1 MRPLPQRH
9 RRRHIRETSN
19 QNLRAENGIL
29 RCPRQESGSGHIVKN
44 MPKHSGITLAMAL
57 STLLAIPAPAA
68 DKPAF
73 PLPGRDLVGT
83 WKVESIEIPHLPAD
97 RSVTSLSGWGEAL
110 EITSG
115 LLPVGQIVEFRAG
128 DGEGSVLAGDSANE
142 PAAGE
147 NLEMRLLEPIQPGVC
162 INRAWKFH
170 CKPGP
175 DDTFVPGD
183 QAISR
188 TMLVQ
193 PHFVPRFKERK
204 QYWDDLA
211 TVDAARPQ
219 QALLPAGDIR
229 RRAGEGQ
236 RLRRHGRAQAHC
248 RPAGWPALN
257 AAVLHRSARITVGRL
272 RVAV

>member
-29 RCPRQESGSGHIVKN
+29 RCPKQESGSGHIVKN

-211 TVDAARPQ
+211 PDGYDLVFEDSAPRSVYVYLPLHDRNKLYFPLVIFDAVLAKDKGFDGMVVLKRI
-219 QALLPAGDIR
+219 AD
-229 RRAGEGQ
+229 
-236 RLRRHGRAQAHC
+236 
-248 RPAGWPALN
+248 RPAGQP
-257 AAVLHRSARITVGRL
+257 
-272 RVAV
+272 